1 MRGRIFIERFK
12 GPLVIFAVVIFANI
26 LFLTGAFKSNPIDQF
41 SGAVTFTH
49 VGLYG
54 VYATIDPN
62 NAYGVQA
69 LGHAAVNQI
78 LHGHMPWWNYDEQ
91 VGAPLAGGMQSAALF
106 LPFNLL
112 LALSTGVLYFHI
124 VLQLVGGIATY
135 YLLRKLRLSN
145 LSSTVGGSLFALN
158 GTFAWFTSAN
168 VNPVAFLPL
177 LILGIEI
184 ALEHTKT
191 KKKGGWVLIAL
202 ALAFS
207 LYSGFPEGAFLDGIL
222 GLVWFIVRAVQ
233 LKHGDWLGFCKKVV
247 LGGSAGLL
255 LAAPILVA
263 FLDFLPYANLG
274 AHTGTSGL
282 AVYHLPP
289 SSLPALVMPYIFGPI
304 FQFVSY
310 DHTGTIQQFWAN
322 VGGYL
327 TLPLI
332 FLALIGVLSHAR
344 KNRAIVY
351 MLGIFSLIVTAR
363 IYGFPGTTT
372 LINLIPGM
380 NQVAFYRY
388 VNPTVEL
395 AIIILAMVGLE
406 SLLSKKKADK
416 VDSKKIIWAGLISL
430 AIVLCLI
437 PAAYSVVHQL
447 YLAPHHRLWMALSI
461 AWSLGGVAVLVACI
475 FFFKKYLKF
484 LLPLI
489 IMVDA
494 LVMFMAPQLSA
505 PRSTVVDLK
514 PVKFLQANLGNSR
527 FYSIGYIMPN
537 YGSYYGI
544 SSINTNNEPI
554 AKSWH
559 TYIKKS
565 LNPNVQPSQMF
576 TGIDML
582 DPKGPTPIEAFF
594 ANLPAYEN
602 VSVKY
607 LAVRNTIELP
617 DSAQQNPLKLVY
629 SDKFYNIYQ
638 LPNPKPFFQD
648 KDGSCKVTSS
658 TKYSASANCSK
669 PSQLIKREVY
679 MPGWTANINGK
690 VVPVES
696 KSNGLFQQVTIPK
709 GQSSIKFNYT
719 PPYINLAYI
728 AFGAGLV
735 LLGYAVVSKRTD
747 KLNK

>member
-1 MRGRIFIERFK
+1 MRAQKIIKRFK
-12 GPLVIFAVVIFANI
+12 GPLLIFAIIVFANI
-26 LFLTGAFKSNPIDQF
+26 LFLAGTFKNNPIDQF

-69 LGHAAVNQI
+69 LGHAAVDQI
-78 LHGHMPWWNYDEQ
+78 LHGHMPWWNYNEQ

-135 YLLRKLRLSN
+135 YLLRKLKCSDLASI
-145 LSSTVGGSLFALN
+145 VGGSLFALN

-168 VNPVAFLPL
+168 VNPIAFLPL

-191 KKKGGWVLIAL
+191 KKKGGWILIAL

-222 GLVWFIVRAVQ
+222 ALVWLIVRTAQ
-233 LKHGDWLGFCKKVV
+233 LRHGDWLKFSKKVI
-247 LGGSAGLL
+247 LGGFTGLL

-263 FLDFLPYANLG
+263 FFDFLPYANVG
-274 AHTGTSGL
+274 AHTGTGGL
-282 AVYHLPP
+282 SVYHLPP
-289 SSLPALVMPYIFGPI
+289 SALPALVMPYVYGPI

-327 TLPLI
+327 TLPVI
-332 FLALIGVLSHAR
+332 FLAFIGLFSHAR
-344 KNRAIVY
+344 KNRAIAY
-351 MLGIFSLIVTAR
+351 MLGIFSLVVIAR
-363 IYGFPGTTT
+363 NYGFPGTTEI
-372 LINLIPGM
+372 INLIPGM
-380 NQVAFYRY
+380 NMVAFYRY

-395 AIIILAMVGLE
+395 AIIILAMIGLD
-406 SLLSKKKADK
+406 SLLSKKKANK
-416 VDSKKIIWAGLISL
+416 VPSKKVIWAGLIVF
-430 AIVLCLI
+430 AIVLCLA
-437 PAAYSVVHQL
+437 PVAWGVVDQL
-447 YLAPHHRLWMALSI
+447 YLAPHHRLWMALSV
-461 AWSLGGVAVLVACI
+461 AWGLGGVASMLICI

-489 IMVDA
+489 ILVDA
-494 LVMFMAPQLSA
+494 LVMFIAPQLSA

-514 PVKFLQANLGNSR
+514 PVNFLQANLGNSR

-544 SSINTNNEPI
+544 ASINTNNEPI
-554 AKSWH
+554 SKSWH
-559 TYIKKS
+559 TYIKKQ

-582 DPKGPTPIEAFF
+582 DPKGITPLEAFF
-594 ANLPAYEN
+594 ANMPAYEN

-607 LAVRNTIELP
+607 VAIRNTLVTP
-617 DSAQQNPLKLVY
+617 DVAQQHSLKLVY
-629 SDKFYNIYQ
+629 SDDFYTIYQ
-638 LPNPKPFFQD
+638 LPNTKPFFEAT
-648 KDGSCKVTSS
+648 DGSCTVISS
-658 TKYSASANCSK
+658 TTYSAETNCPK
-669 PSQLIKREVY
+669 PSQLIRRELY
-679 MPGWTANINGK
+679 MPGWTAHANGK
-690 VVPVES
+690 AVSGVA
-696 KSNGLFQQVTIPK
+696 KSDGLFQQIAVPK
-709 GQSSIKFNYT
+709 GRSTIKFNYT
-719 PPYINLAYI
+719 PPYIYLTYV
-728 AFGAGLV
+728 AFGVGVVLIGYSAGRKLIDK
-735 LLGYAVVSKRTD
+735 SK
-747 KLNK
+747 